1 VEPENGD
8 MKPGNYPLD
17 IYRGDTY
24 RWQFTLWA
32 DADKT
37 QPVDLTGVTARS
49 QIRDKPAGKLL
60 STIDCTITQPNIILG
75 TLTADECAK
84 ITGTTCAWDLQLT
97 WPNEDITTLLAGAVA
112 LTIDVTDSAPTV
124 LVSAKAAA

>member
-1 VEPENGD
+1 

-24 RWQFTLWA
+24 RWQFTLWS
-32 DADKT
+32 DAGKT

-49 QIRDKPAGKLL
+49 QIRDKPAGKLV
-60 STIDCTITQPNIILG
+60 STIDCAITMPNVILA

-84 ITGTTCAWDLQLT
+84 LPSSSTTCAWDLQLT
-97 WPNEDITTLLAGAVA
+97 WPNTDITTVLAGPV
-112 LTIDVTDSAPTV
+112 TVTTDVTDSTPAALFQV
-124 LVSAKAAA
+124 KASA

>member
-1 VEPENGD
+1 

-24 RWQFTLWA
+24 RWQFTLWS

-37 QPVDLTGVTARS
+37 DPVDLTDVTVRS

-60 STIDCTITQPNIILG
+60 ATIDCTVTLPNIILA

-84 ITGTTCAWDLQLT
+84 LPASATSCAWDLQLT
-97 WPNEDITTLLAGAVA
+97 WPNTDITTLLAGPVAV
-112 LTIDVTDSAPTV
+112 TVDVTDSAATQLFTV
-124 LVSAKAAA
+124 KASA

>member
-1 VEPENGD
+1 

-24 RWQFTLWA
+24 RWQFKLWS
-32 DADKT
+32 DIDKT
-37 QPVDLTGVTARS
+37 QPVDLDGVTVRS

-60 STIDCTITQPNIILG
+60 ANIECTVTLPNIILA

-84 ITGTTCAWDLQLT
+84 LTGSTCAWDLQLT
-97 WPNEDITTLLAGAVA
+97 WPNTDVTTLLAGPVAV
-112 LTIDVTDSAPTV
+112 TTDVTDSAPAALFTV
-124 LVSAKAAA
+124 KKASAA

>member
-1 VEPENGD
+1 

-24 RWQFTLWA
+24 RWQFTLWS

-37 QPVDLTGVTARS
+37 QPVDLTGVIARS

-60 STIDCTITQPNIILG
+60 ANIDCAITMPNVILA

-84 ITGTTCAWDLQLT
+84 LSGSTCAWDLQLE
-97 WPNEDITTLLAGAVA
+97 WPNTDITTLLAGAVA
-112 LTIDVTDSAPTV
+112 LTIDVTDSAPATLFSV
-124 LVSAKAAA
+124 KASA

>member
-1 VEPENGD
+1 

-24 RWQFTLWA
+24 RWQFTLWS
-32 DADKT
+32 DVDKT
-37 QPVDLTGVTARS
+37 QPVDLTDVTARS

-60 STIDCTITQPNIILG
+60 ATIDCAITQPNVILA

-84 ITGTTCAWDLQLT
+84 LTGSTCAWDLQLT
-97 WPNEDITTLLAGAVA
+97 WPNTDITTLLAGAVA
-112 LTIDVTDSAPTV
+112 VTTDVTDSAPAALFTV
-124 LVSAKAAA
+124 KASA